1 MTKYEIITLWV
12 SGLAALVAT
21 SSMFVSAKSYF
32 SNKRSNKATL
42 LHQVKISIDDAKTQL
57 ENRTEKIAPLKSKK
71 KRTAE
76 EEREYQ
82 TLLGVYESSLEK
94 VINAYEDGCQKYYAN
109 LIIKKEFKKSY
120 FGDIR
125 NYVENFEDK
134 FTGPVTRYSYILK
147 AYNEWHKPKQN
158 G

>member
-1 MTKYEIITLWV
+1 MTEYEITALWV
-12 SGLAALVAT
+12 SGSAVVIAVL
-21 SSMFVSAKSYF
+21 SMLVSAKSYF

-42 LHQVKISIDDAKTQL
+42 LHRVKTSIDDAKTQL
-57 ENRTEKIAPLKSKK
+57 ENRTENIAPLKSKR

-109 LIIKKEFKKSY
+109 LIIKAEFKKSY

-125 NYVENFEDK
+125 DYVENFEDK

-147 AYNEWHKPKQN
+147 AYNEWHKPK
-158 G
+158 

>member
-12 SGLAALVAT
+12 SGSAAFLAALAIL
-21 SSMFVSAKSYF
+21 VSTLSYF
-32 SNKRSNKATL
+32 FNKRSNKATL
-42 LHQVKISIDDAKTQL
+42 LHQVKLSIDDAKTQL

-71 KRTAE
+71 KRSADG
-76 EEREYQ
+76 EREYQ

-109 LIIKKEFKKSY
+109 LIIKEEFKKSY

-125 NYVENFEDK
+125 DYVENFEDK
-134 FTGPVTRYSYILK
+134 FTGPVTRYTYILE
-147 AYNEWHKPKQN
+147 AYNKWHKP

>member
-1 MTKYEIITLWV
+1 MTKYEIMTLWI
-12 SGLAALVAT
+12 SGSAAFIAVLSILLSIV
-21 SSMFVSAKSYF
+21 SYF

-42 LHQVKISIDDAKTQL
+42 LHQVKNSIDDAKTQL
-57 ENRTEKIAPLKSKK
+57 ENRTENIAPLKSKK
-71 KRTAE
+71 KRTAD

-94 VINAYEDGCQKYYAN
+94 VINAYEDGCQKYYAG

-125 NYVENFEDK
+125 GYVENFEDK

-147 AYNEWHKPKQN
+147 AYNEWHKPK
-158 G
+158 